1 MQRRLESGYPPPG
14 HTHPRLWA
22 YQPHHSP
29 KRDLGPIR
37 TKSTYHH
44 YYSREKTVW
53 WTAWLL
59 ILTMLCLCRGERE
72 ELKWIL
78 WVRRGLWGGG
88 GGEGSSIISKS
99 KVFSFSL
106 AGVGVATSEYSQIW
120 KILIDDQLLCSMR
133 RFRNWDDSLLPLKWR
148 NITFEMTHFHPES
161 NPSSIKNLQIWDY
174 LLLPPK
180 KDWHIYSPSPNG
192 LTKFSMR
199 GALRMWLDTETAAFY
214 SSSWEITL
222 SSFKIHFFSIC

>member
-1 MQRRLESGYPPPG
+1 MQRRLEIGYPPPG
-14 HTHPRLWA
+14 HTHPRPWA

-44 YYSREKTVW
+44 NDSREKTVW

-88 GGEGSSIISKS
+88 EGSPVISKS
-99 KVFSFSL
+99 KVFFIFIGGGRGGYHWVFSNLKDSHRWPAFRLYEKVSELRWLPPTPQMKEHYIWDDPLLPQIQPLPPLKSYRFEITYFSL
-106 AGVGVATSEYSQIW
+106 PKRTDISTPSLPKW
-120 KILIDDQLLCSMR
+120 IDKVLHEKCSPDVTWY
-133 RFRNWDDSLLPLKWR
+133 RNGSLL
-148 NITFEMTHFHPES
+148 
-161 NPSSIKNLQIWDY
+161 
-174 LLLPPK
+174 
-180 KDWHIYSPSPNG
+180 
-192 LTKFSMR
+192 
-199 GALRMWLDTETAAFY
+199 
-214 SSSWEITL
+214 
-222 SSFKIHFFSIC
+222 